1 MKSFKGN
8 NKYLHWGVTAFL
20 VIIACITFYLI
31 IMKWADI
38 MTSISLF
45 LGILSPFIGGFVL
58 AYLLTPFVKV
68 FEGKMFVP
76 LGKKIFG
83 NNEKRIRGFGRG
95 MAIFLA
101 ILILIGVFAGIVS
114 LIIPQVYNSV
124 QTIVDNLS
132 SSISS
137 AEEWAQKWLADF
149 PTLEST
155 FNQVVGNVGNNFKG
169 WALNSLLPQMDDVFA
184 SVSLGVIN
192 VMKAITNI
200 FIAIVVSVYLMFSR
214 EKFAAG
220 GKKLLYSIF
229 SVERVKKFLSALK
242 FTDKS
247 FMGFFIGKLLEALVV
262 GVICYIGCLIVG
274 IPNAVLISV
283 IIGLT
288 DIIPFFGPFIGGIPA
303 ILIVLISS
311 PGKCIFFIIFLLVL
325 YQLDGNIMAPKI
337 LSNATGLSGFWV
349 LFAIIVGGGLF
360 GIVGMIIGVPIF
372 AVIYAGLK
380 TLVNNRLK
388 KNGLPLKT
396 VEYENIS
403 FFDLESQVP
412 IPPEPKPVSKK
423 MAKAKDKDKEAA
435 SNQKSSDD
443 KEE

>member
-1 MKSFKGN
+1 MKSFKWK
-8 NKYLHWGVTAFL
+8 NKYLSWGATAFF

-31 IMKWADI
+31 LQRWSGIIADI
-38 MTSISLF
+38 STF

-83 NNEKRIRGFGRG
+83 NNEKRIHSFGRG
-95 MAIFLA
+95 MAIFLS
-101 ILILIGVFAGIVS
+101 ILILIGVLSGIVS

-124 QTIVDNLS
+124 QTIVVNLS

-137 AEEWAQKWLADF
+137 AEKWAQKWLSDF
-149 PTLEST
+149 PVLEST
-155 FNQVVGNVGNNFKG
+155 FNKVVGNVGNNFTV
-169 WALNSLLPQMDDVFA
+169 WARSTLLPQMSDVVT

-192 VMKAITNI
+192 IVKAITNL
-200 FIAIVVSVYLMFSR
+200 FIAIVVSVYLMYSR
-214 EKFAAG
+214 ERFAAG
-220 GKKLLYSIF
+220 GKKILYSIF
-229 SVERVKKFLSALK
+229 SVERVKKLLSALK

-247 FMGFFIGKLLEALVV
+247 FMGFFIGKLLEALIV
-262 GVICYIGCLIVG
+262 GVICYIGCLIFG

-283 IIGLT
+283 IVGIT

-311 PGKCIFFIIFLLVL
+311 PTRCIVFIIFLLVL
-325 YQLDGNIMAPKI
+325 YQFDGNIMAPKI
-337 LSNATGLSGFWV
+337 LSNATGLTGFWV

-372 AVIYAGLK
+372 AVIYVGLR

-388 KNGLPLKT
+388 KRGLPSEV
-396 VEYENIS
+396 VEYENMS
-403 FFDLESQVP
+403 FFDPESLEPV
-412 IPPEPKPVSKK
+412 PPEPKPESKNT
-423 MAKAKDKDKEAA
+423 AKAKDKEAA
-435 SNQKSSDD
+435 SDN